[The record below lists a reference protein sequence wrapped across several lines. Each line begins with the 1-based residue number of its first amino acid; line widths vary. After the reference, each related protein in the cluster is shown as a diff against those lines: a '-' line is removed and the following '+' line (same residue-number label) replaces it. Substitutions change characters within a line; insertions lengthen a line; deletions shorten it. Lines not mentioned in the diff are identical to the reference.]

1 VKIVAVYYKQVS
13 IIMAID
19 ALTLSLLTSALGSS
33 ATRKLFKTIV
43 NLRIVDTASLKEVDP
58 EADQALK
65 ALRDADLI
73 SSAADKYFVTAK
85 GLKVARD
92 LEQTSD

>member
-1 VKIVAVYYKQVS
+1 
-13 IIMAID
+13 MAID
-19 ALTLSLLTSALGSS
+19 AVTLSLLTSALGSS

-43 NLRIVDTASLKEVDP
+43 NFRIVDATSLKKDNP
-58 EADQALK
+58 DADQALT

-92 LEQTSD
+92 LEQIPAN